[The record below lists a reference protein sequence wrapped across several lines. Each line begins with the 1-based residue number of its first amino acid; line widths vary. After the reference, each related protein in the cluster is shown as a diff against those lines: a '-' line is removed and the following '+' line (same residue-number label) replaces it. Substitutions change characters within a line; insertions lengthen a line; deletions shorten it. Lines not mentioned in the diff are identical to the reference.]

1 MAQDTP
7 KDNAGF
13 TLPAPASAPPAADAP
28 AAGAAATTAT
38 TEPAPA
44 LDPASTTDT
53 SSRDTLIGGV
63 VLLLLLL
70 LLLLLVLVST
80 AARRRGFYGSA
91 GPWIGGGMGGGWGGG
106 FGIGGAVLLILFVAF
121 FFAKNPYANG
131 LVAKRV
137 PPNKANASGWWL
149 FIFLASLATGVV
161 LAAVNAH
168 KFLAPLFMGPL
179 VLVGLVALLLTF
191 TSSRR

>member
-1 MAQDTP
+1 MAQETP

-13 TLPAPASAPPAADAP
+13 TLPVPASAPPAADAP
-28 AAGAAATTAT
+28 AAGAATTAT

-44 LDPASTTDT
+44 LDPVSTTDT
-53 SSRDTLIGGV
+53 SSRDTLVGGV
-63 VLLLLLL
+63 VLLLL
-70 LLLLLVLVST
+70 
-80 AARRRGFYGSA
+80 F
-91 GPWIGGGMGGGWGGG
+91 I
-106 FGIGGAVLLILFVAF
+106 AF
-121 FFAKNPYANG
+121 FFAKNAYANG

>member
-7 KDNAGF
+7 KDNTGF
-13 TLPAPASAPPAADAP
+13 TLPSPASAPPAADAS
-28 AAGAAATTAT
+28 AAASAAAATTAT
-38 TEPAPA
+38 TEAVPAFDA
-44 LDPASTTDT
+44 AGTTDT
-53 SSRDTLIGGV
+53 SSRDTLVGGV
-63 VLLLLLL
+63 VLLLL
-70 LLLLLVLVST
+70 
-80 AARRRGFYGSA
+80 F
-91 GPWIGGGMGGGWGGG
+91 I
-106 FGIGGAVLLILFVAF
+106 AF
-121 FFAKNPYANG
+121 FFAKNAYANG

>member
-7 KDNAGF
+7 KDNTGF
-13 TLPAPASAPPAADAP
+13 TLPAPASAPPAADAS
-28 AAGAAATTAT
+28 AAASAAAATTAS
-38 TEPAPA
+38 TEAAPA
-44 LDPASTTDT
+44 FDAAGTTDT
-53 SSRDTLIGGV
+53 SSRDTLVGGV
-63 VLLLLLL
+63 VLLLL
-70 LLLLLVLVST
+70 
-80 AARRRGFYGSA
+80 F
-91 GPWIGGGMGGGWGGG
+91 I
-106 FGIGGAVLLILFVAF
+106 AF
-121 FFAKNPYANG
+121 FFAKNAYANG

>member
-13 TLPAPASAPPAADAP
+13 TLPAPVTAPASAPPAAAAP
-28 AAGAAATTAT
+28 AASAATATAT

-44 LDPASTTDT
+44 FDAAGTTDT
-53 SSRDTLIGGV
+53 SSRDTLVGGV
-63 VLLLLLL
+63 VLLLL
-70 LLLLLVLVST
+70 
-80 AARRRGFYGSA
+80 F
-91 GPWIGGGMGGGWGGG
+91 I
-106 FGIGGAVLLILFVAF
+106 AF
-121 FFAKNPYANG
+121 FFAKNAYANG

>member
-1 MAQDTP
+1 MAQETP

-13 TLPAPASAPPAADAP
+13 TLPVPVTAPASAPPAADA
-28 AAGAAATTAT
+28 AGASASATTAT
-38 TEPAPA
+38 TEAAPA

-53 SSRDTLIGGV
+53 SSRDTLVGGV
-63 VLLLLLL
+63 VLLLL
-70 LLLLLVLVST
+70 
-80 AARRRGFYGSA
+80 F
-91 GPWIGGGMGGGWGGG
+91 I
-106 FGIGGAVLLILFVAF
+106 AF
-121 FFAKNPYANG
+121 FFAKNAYANG

>member
-1 MAQDTP
+1 MAQETP
-7 KDNAGF
+7 KDNSGF
-13 TLPAPASAPPAADAP
+13 TLPAPASAPPAADAS
-28 AAGAAATTAT
+28 AAASATTAT
-38 TEPAPA
+38 TEAAPA

-53 SSRDTLIGGV
+53 SSRDTLVGGV
-63 VLLLLLL
+63 VLLLL
-70 LLLLLVLVST
+70 
-80 AARRRGFYGSA
+80 F
-91 GPWIGGGMGGGWGGG
+91 I
-106 FGIGGAVLLILFVAF
+106 AF
-121 FFAKNPYANG
+121 FFAKNAYANG

>member
-13 TLPAPASAPPAADAP
+13 TLPAPVTAPASAPPAADAS
-28 AAGAAATTAT
+28 AAASATTAT
-38 TEPAPA
+38 TEAAPA

-53 SSRDTLIGGV
+53 SSRDTLVGGV
-63 VLLLLLL
+63 VLLLL
-70 LLLLLVLVST
+70 
-80 AARRRGFYGSA
+80 F
-91 GPWIGGGMGGGWGGG
+91 I
-106 FGIGGAVLLILFVAF
+106 AF
-121 FFAKNPYANG
+121 FFAKNAYANG

>member
-1 MAQDTP
+1 MAQETP
-7 KDNAGF
+7 KDNSGF
-13 TLPAPASAPPAADAP
+13 TLPAPASVPPAADAS
-28 AAGAAATTAT
+28 AAASATTAT

-44 LDPASTTDT
+44 LDPVSTTDT
-53 SSRDTLIGGV
+53 SSRDTLVGGV
-63 VLLLLLL
+63 VLLLL
-70 LLLLLVLVST
+70 
-80 AARRRGFYGSA
+80 F
-91 GPWIGGGMGGGWGGG
+91 I
-106 FGIGGAVLLILFVAF
+106 AF
-121 FFAKNPYANG
+121 FFAKNAYANG

>member
-13 TLPAPASAPPAADAP
+13 TLPAPVTAPASAPPAADA
-28 AAGAAATTAT
+28 AGASASATTAT

-53 SSRDTLIGGV
+53 SSRDTLVGGV
-63 VLLLLLL
+63 VLLLL
-70 LLLLLVLVST
+70 
-80 AARRRGFYGSA
+80 F
-91 GPWIGGGMGGGWGGG
+91 I
-106 FGIGGAVLLILFVAF
+106 AF
-121 FFAKNPYANG
+121 FFAKNAYANG

-149 FIFLASLATGVV
+149 CIFLASLATGVV

>member
-1 MAQDTP
+1 MAQETP
-7 KDNAGF
+7 KDNSGF
-13 TLPAPASAPPAADAP
+13 TLPAPASAPPAADAST
-28 AAGAAATTAT
+28 AASTTTAT

-53 SSRDTLIGGV
+53 SSRDTLVGGV
-63 VLLLLLL
+63 VLLLL
-70 LLLLLVLVST
+70 
-80 AARRRGFYGSA
+80 F
-91 GPWIGGGMGGGWGGG
+91 I
-106 FGIGGAVLLILFVAF
+106 AF
-121 FFAKNPYANG
+121 FFAKNAYANG

>member
-1 MAQDTP
+1 MAQETP

-13 TLPAPASAPPAADAP
+13 TLPVPASAPPAADAP
-28 AAGAAATTAT
+28 AASAATTAT

-44 LDPASTTDT
+44 FDAAGTTDT
-53 SSRDTLIGGV
+53 SSRDTLVGGV
-63 VLLLLLL
+63 VLLLL
-70 LLLLLVLVST
+70 
-80 AARRRGFYGSA
+80 F
-91 GPWIGGGMGGGWGGG
+91 I
-106 FGIGGAVLLILFVAF
+106 AF
-121 FFAKNPYANG
+121 FFAKNAYANG

>member
-13 TLPAPASAPPAADAP
+13 TLPAPASAPPAADA
-28 AAGAAATTAT
+28 AGASASATTAT

-44 LDPASTTDT
+44 LDPASSTDT
-53 SSRDTLIGGV
+53 SSRDTLVGGV
-63 VLLLLLL
+63 VLLLL
-70 LLLLLVLVST
+70 
-80 AARRRGFYGSA
+80 F
-91 GPWIGGGMGGGWGGG
+91 I
-106 FGIGGAVLLILFVAF
+106 AF
-121 FFAKNPYANG
+121 FFAKNAYANG

>member
-13 TLPAPASAPPAADAP
+13 TLPAPVTAPASAPPATDAT
-28 AAGAAATTAT
+28 AASAATTTAT

-44 LDPASTTDT
+44 FDAAGTTDT
-53 SSRDTLIGGV
+53 SSRDTLVGGV
-63 VLLLLLL
+63 VLLLL
-70 LLLLLVLVST
+70 
-80 AARRRGFYGSA
+80 F
-91 GPWIGGGMGGGWGGG
+91 I
-106 FGIGGAVLLILFVAF
+106 AF
-121 FFAKNPYANG
+121 FFAKNAYANG